1 MLTVRDIMQTE
12 VTTAEPEM
20 SVHQLT
26 RHLADAEVSGM
37 PVVDRSGALRGVVSS
52 TDVVRFAS
60 EDRAVQVSR
69 TDVSASE
76 MIRDPDEDEDGE
88 EADPFG
94 FFLPEDSPINARLA
108 LEQLTE
114 SRFDTMTV
122 ADIMTPVT
130 FSVEPGMAVPELAD
144 FLVRG
149 RIHRAVVVED
159 GRLVGIVTSGDVLG
173 AVADGRLS
181 AVGT

>member
-1 MLTVRDIMQTE
+1 MLTVRDVMNE
-12 VTTAEPEM
+12 DVTTAAPDM

-37 PVVDRSGALRGVVSS
+37 PVVDASGNLMGVVSS

-60 EDRAVQVSR
+60 EDAGVQVAR
-69 TDVSASE
+69 TDLGASDLVQ
-76 MIRDPDEDEDGE
+76 DPSEDVE
-88 EADPFG
+88 EVDPFG
-94 FFLPEDSPINARLA
+94 FFLPEDSPIQSRVA
-108 LEQLTE
+108 LQHVTE
-114 SRFDTMTV
+114 SRFDSVTV

-130 FSVEPGMAVPELAD
+130 FSVEPDMSVTELAG

-149 RIHRAVVVED
+149 RIHRAVVVEG
-159 GRLVGIVTSGDVLG
+159 GRLVGIVTSGDVLT

-181 AVGT
+181 S